1 MANRIPKASIIVV
14 SYNDFNGTTGPCL
27 SSLQQD
33 VNFCEFEIIIVDNGS
48 DEETLQCINC
58 IKPVRNLK
66 ILKNNSNLGFAQAN
80 NIGVRYSSAPVLIF
94 LNSDTIVPTGA
105 IGALCSKLEKNPKWG
120 AVGPITN
127 SVGNEQLLSC
137 AGKNTEEILKESLL
151 WIKNS
156 KQSHFQTTQLSFFC
170 VALSKVTWDCVG
182 PLDETFGL
190 GYYEDVDYCI
200 RMSMAGKTMHVLE
213 DIFIYHKGSKSF
225 SRTPKKVKELMK
237 RNRKILLKK
246 FGSFA
251 KKHLIHLR
259 DANLN
264 VLSHYLEIFSCKNS
278 VEIRFRFEKR
288 FKLAKE
294 QMPKGLIKK
303 IRYQRKLSLIK
314 KKWIKLNH

>member
-1 MANRIPKASIIVV
+1 MVYRRPKASIIVV
-14 SYNDFNGTTGPCL
+14 SYNDFDETTGPCL

-48 DEETLQCINC
+48 DEETLRCLDCIEP
-58 IKPVRNLK
+58 IENLK
-66 ILKNNSNLGFAQAN
+66 IFKNNSNLGFAQAN
-80 NIGVRYSSAPVLIF
+80 NIGVRYASAPVLIF

-105 IGALCSKLEKNPKWG
+105 IGALCSKLEKKPKWG
-120 AVGPITN
+120 AVGPMTN
-127 SVGNEQLLSC
+127 AVGNEQLLSC
-137 AGKNTEEILKESLL
+137 EGKKTSEILKESLL

-170 VALSKVTWDCVG
+170 VALSKVTWESVG
-182 PLDETFGL
+182 TLDQTFGL

-200 RMSMAGKTMHVLE
+200 RMSMAGKTMHVAE

-225 SRTPKKVKELMK
+225 SRTPKKVKQLMK
-237 RNRKILLKK
+237 RNRKIILKK

-251 KKHLIHLR
+251 KKNLIHLR

-264 VLSHYLEIFSCKNS
+264 VLSHYIKTFNCKNS
-278 VEIRFRFEKR
+278 TEIRFRFEKR

-303 IRYQRKLSLIK
+303 IRYLRKLSVIK
-314 KKWIKLNH
+314 KRWIKLNY